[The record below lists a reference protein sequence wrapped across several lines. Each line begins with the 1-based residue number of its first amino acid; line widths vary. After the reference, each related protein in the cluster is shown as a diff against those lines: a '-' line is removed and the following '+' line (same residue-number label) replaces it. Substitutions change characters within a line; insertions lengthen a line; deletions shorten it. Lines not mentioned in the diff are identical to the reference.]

1 LAGRKKLAEVGTA
14 FLKLGLMSF
23 GGPVAHLGY
32 FRREFVERRHW
43 LDDEAYADVVAL
55 CQFLPG
61 PASSQVAFSL
71 GMRRA
76 GLAGALLASVAF
88 MLPSAAAM
96 ILFAYGIASMGDLR
110 GAGWLH
116 GLKVAAVAVVALAV
130 WAMSRRLCPDWP
142 RRFIAAAAAAIALL
156 LPGPLSQVGII
167 AGCSLMGLLA
177 LSGRPAEA
185 ASDGTR
191 VGMVH
196 AWAAAALGVF
206 AILLMLLPVAAAW
219 SGDKR
224 VAVFDHF
231 YRAGSL
237 VFGGGHVVLP
247 VLRSEVVRPGW
258 IADGAF
264 LTGYGAVQ
272 AVPGPLFTFAAYLGT
287 LIHGGAHAWAG
298 GVLALLAIY
307 LPGWLLA
314 GGAYPFWHLLRSRAW
329 AHGILR
335 GANAAV
341 VGLLLAALYRPVCTE
356 GITGPRDVAAAVA
369 AAILLGFLRVPP
381 WAVVLLMAAVGQ
393 WLVR

>member
-1 LAGRKKLAEVGTA
+1 LAGAKKLTEVGAA

-32 FRREFVERRHW
+32 FRKEFVERRHW
-43 LDDEAYADVVAL
+43 LDDTAYADVVAL

-61 PASSQVAFSL
+61 PASSQVAFLL

-88 MLPSAAAM
+88 MLPSAVAM
-96 ILFAYGIASMGDLR
+96 ILFAYGVASMGDVR

-142 RRFIAAAAAAIALL
+142 RRSVAAAAAAVALL
-156 LPGPLSQVGII
+156 LPGPLSQLGVI
-167 AGCSLMGLLA
+167 AGCSLIGLLA
-177 LSGRPAEA
+177 LSGRPAA
-185 ASDGTR
+185 PADDGTR

-196 AWAAAALGVF
+196 ASAAASLGVF
-206 AILLMLLPVAAAW
+206 ALLLALLPLAAAW

-224 VAVFDHF
+224 VDVFDHF

-247 VLRSEVVRPGW
+247 VLRTEVVHPGW
-258 IADGAF
+258 IGDDAF
-264 LTGYGAVQ
+264 LTGYGAAQ
-272 AVPGPLFTFAAYLGT
+272 ALPGPLFTFAAYLGT
-287 LIHGGAHAWAG
+287 LIHGGSHAWSG

-356 GITGPRDVAAAVA
+356 GITGPRDAAAAVA

-381 WAVVLLMAAVGQ
+381 WAVVLLMAGAGQ
-393 WLVR
+393 WLLK

>member
-1 LAGRKKLAEVGTA
+1 
-14 FLKLGLMSF
+14 
-23 GGPVAHLGY
+23 
-32 FRREFVERRHW
+32 
-43 LDDEAYADVVAL
+43 
-55 CQFLPG
+55 
-61 PASSQVAFSL
+61 
-71 GMRRA
+71 
-76 GLAGALLASVAF
+76 
-88 MLPSAAAM
+88 
-96 ILFAYGIASMGDLR
+96 
-110 GAGWLH
+110 
-116 GLKVAAVAVVALAV
+116 
-130 WAMSRRLCPDWP
+130 MSRRLCPDWP
-142 RRFIAAAAAAIALL
+142 RRFIAAAAAAVALL

-167 AGCSLMGLLA
+167 AGCSLIGLLA
-177 LSGRPAEA
+177 LSGQPAAA

-191 VGMVH
+191 LGVAH

-206 AILLMLLPVAAAW
+206 ALLLVLLPVAAAW
-219 SGDKR
+219 SGDKQ

-231 YRAGSL
+231 YRAGAL

-247 VLRSEVVRPGW
+247 ILRSEVVRPGW

-287 LIHGGAHAWAG
+287 LIRGGSHAWAG

-356 GITGPRDVAAAVA
+356 GITGPLDVAAAVA
-369 AAILLGFLRVPP
+369 AAVLLSFLRMPP
-381 WAVVLLMAAVGQ
+381 WAVVLLMAAAGQ
-393 WLVR
+393 WLLR